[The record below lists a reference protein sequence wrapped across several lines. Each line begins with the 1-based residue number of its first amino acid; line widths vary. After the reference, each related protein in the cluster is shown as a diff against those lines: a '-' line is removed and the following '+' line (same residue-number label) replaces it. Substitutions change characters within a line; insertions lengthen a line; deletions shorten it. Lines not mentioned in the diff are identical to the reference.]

1 MTHSRWRTT
10 FAVAAALLGVVAC
23 SDATGPGSGDSVTLS
38 ATSGGGGSS
47 ASTSLAGPSFSIEQ
61 SDGTNS
67 LTLTRVAVVVRDV
80 ELEAVDAECA
90 EEGGEETVCRDFESG
105 PVLLELPVD
114 GSVATVATVD
124 VPEGTYDE
132 VEFNIHRPTRGS
144 EEDNAL
150 LQSHPDFEEVS
161 IRVEGDYNG
170 DSFVF
175 EQDLMETQ
183 ERTLSPALEVSG
195 DGSSVNLTL
204 RLDVTTWFTDGEGD
218 LVDPETANKGGSNE
232 NLVEENIKTSID
244 LFEDG
249 DRDGRKD

>member
-1 MTHSRWRTT
+1 MTHARWRTA
-10 FAVAAALLGVVAC
+10 FALTAALLGVVAC
-23 SDATGPGSGDSVTLS
+23 GDATGPTSGDSVTLS
-38 ATSGGGGSS
+38 ATSGGSGS
-47 ASTSLAGPSFSIEQ
+47 ASTSRAGPSFSIEQ

-67 LTLTRVAVVVRDV
+67 LTLTRVAVVARDV

-90 EEGGEETVCRDFESG
+90 EEDGEETGCRDFESG
-105 PVLLELPVD
+105 PVLLELPLD
-114 GSVATVATVD
+114 GDVATVATVD

-183 ERTLSPALEVSG
+183 ERTLSPALEVAG

-204 RLDVTTWFTDGEGD
+204 RLDVTTWFTDGDGG

-244 LFEDG
+244 VFEDA
-249 DRDGRKD
+249 DRDGREG